1 MTTPYLAYTFSSG
14 NANLPDNLTGATGSL
29 DKYISTLLGF
39 GTAVAFIYFV
49 FQFIIAGYGFLS
61 SEGDKGKIE
70 LARHRMSQAILGLV
84 VIVAAIFLSGL
95 LGQVLGLGNVLD
107 IESIFKRIGL

>member
-1 MTTPYLAYTFSSG
+1 MTQPLLAYTFTSG
-14 NANLPDNLTGATGSL
+14 NSKLPDNLSQATTSL

-39 GTAVAFIYFV
+39 ATSVAFVYFV

-70 LARHRMSQAILGLV
+70 LSRHRMSQAILGLV
-84 VIVAAIFLSGL
+84 VIIAAIFLSGL
-95 LGQVLGLGNVLD
+95 LGRVLGLGDVLD
-107 IESIFKRIGL
+107 IDSIFKRIGL